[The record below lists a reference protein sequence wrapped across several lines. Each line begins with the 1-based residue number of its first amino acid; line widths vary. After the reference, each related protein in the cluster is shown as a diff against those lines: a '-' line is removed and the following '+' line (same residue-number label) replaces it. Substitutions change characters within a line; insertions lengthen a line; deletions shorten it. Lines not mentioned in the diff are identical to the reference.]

1 MSVLRHVF
9 RRRGILRCLIA
20 LVGAVC
26 LGMTLLSTPP
36 RAVADEEPAA
46 APRSG
51 MDDFGACLVGRGSGS
66 LLLLLD
72 QSGSLR
78 ETDPEGTRVQAASYL
93 AERLADFSERS
104 GAAVNVRV
112 AGFSD
117 AYAPVGE
124 WTGIA
129 PDSVAAVKQSIEAIG
144 ADIRDY
150 DTDYWTAL
158 EGARQDLVDHDQS
171 GCRAIAW
178 FSDGA
183 FDLDVRDS
191 RAVRDAIGSEKP
203 YAPGVSL
210 DDEAGVAR
218 AEAAGVA
225 DLCRDTGLA
234 DQLRG
239 SGVVLVGIG
248 LESGDTDLTLMR
260 RVTLAGGDNGASAG
274 LEACGALSS
283 PPGAFYTADGIDQ
296 LLLAFDAIGT
306 PGDTVRSSSVEI
318 CQGQVCADGELSF
331 VLDKSVDTV
340 HVLATT
346 DVDDLDAY
354 LYPPG
359 ASAPTILSAQQGD
372 AQPADGI
379 SYQWRTRRT
388 LEVDLDAATS
398 KAWDGQWRIAFV
410 DTRAQSQD
418 KQVHVNLHLT
428 SPLTLS
434 WKDLETTTLRQGES
448 VDATIALLSRVDG
461 DVVQADKFTGSVSY
475 SVTLTDAA
483 GEDHALLHSDD
494 LSDIEQPVE
503 LAIGE
508 DVAVGAGT
516 VTTSVTVTTAA
527 ATDGGRTI
535 PGTQLDPTIS
545 SVPVTVNPPSNY
557 PELGARIDFGRLEK
571 ETTATAELGITGP
584 GCVWV
589 GADSLKVTGAP
600 QGAGDITVSA
610 AASTPEQCVS
620 AADGVKASLPLT
632 LSVGGQANGAVTGT
646 VKVSVSPLD
655 EPDRVQVIEVP
666 MTAEMRRPLNVA
678 TTWSTFAIAL
688 VAGIG
693 IPLALLYLFKSLS
706 ARIPA
711 GTLIAGTKVVEV
723 PQAGGVGSI
732 DFGPEDLTMH
742 SLPRRQREYSLSG
755 YRLRAVAGM
764 SPTAPP
770 YAILADAA
778 APSVSGAVGGARD
791 GHAVLPLAVRG
802 NWVAILDQPDSPK
815 HVTLL
820 VLLASAA
827 PEAIEKVVADARE
840 HLGTAVASVSPPVR
854 QDEDGRPAGASGT
867 EGTKPAGAAPFGD
880 SSPFGGSS
888 PFGDSSPFDDSS
900 PFG

>member
-1 MSVLRHVF
+1 MAGSTVRPEL

-26 LGMTLLSTPP
+26 LGLTLLATPP
-36 RAVADEEPAA
+36 RAAADEEPATP
-46 APRSG
+46 PRSG

-104 GAAVNVRV
+104 GAVVDVRV

-117 AYAPVGE
+117 SYAPVGE
-124 WTGIA
+124 WTGIS
-129 PDSVAAVKQSIEAIG
+129 PDNVAAVKQSVEAIG
-144 ADIRDY
+144 SDIRDY

-158 EGARQDLVDHDQS
+158 EGARQDLVDHDES

-183 FDLDVRDS
+183 FDLDVRDT

-210 DDEAGVAR
+210 DEESGVAR

-225 DLCRDTGLA
+225 DICRDTGLA

-239 SGVVLVGIG
+239 SGVVLLGIG
-248 LESGDTDLTLMR
+248 LEAGDTDLTLMR
-260 RVTLAGGDNGASAG
+260 RVTLAGGDNAASAG

-283 PPGAFYTADGIDQ
+283 PQGAFYTAGGIDQ

-359 ASAPTILSAQQGD
+359 ASAPMILSAQAGD

-388 LEVDLDAATS
+388 LEIDLDAATS

-410 DTRAQSQD
+410 DTRAQSED

-434 WKDLETTTLRQGES
+434 WKDLDTTTLRQGES
-448 VDATIALLSRVDG
+448 VEATIVLLSRVDG
-461 DVVQADKFTGSVSY
+461 DVVRADKFTGAVSY

-483 GEDHALLHSDD
+483 GEEHTLLDSDD
-494 LSDIEQPVE
+494 LGDIEHPVE

-508 DVAVGAGT
+508 DVAVGTGA
-516 VTTSVTVTTAA
+516 VTTSVAVTTAD
-527 ATDGGRTI
+527 ATDGGKTI
-535 PGTQLDPTIS
+535 PGTQLDPTTS
-545 SVPVTVNPPSNY
+545 SVPVTVNPPSNF
-557 PELGARIDFGRLEK
+557 PELGATIDFGRLEK
-571 ETTATAELGITGP
+571 ETTATAELDVTGP

-589 GADSLKVTGAP
+589 GADSLKLTGAP
-600 QGAGDITVSA
+600 HGAGDISVSA

-620 AADGVKASLPLT
+620 AADGAKASLPLT
-632 LSVGGQANGAVTGT
+632 LTVGSQANGAVTGT
-646 VKVSVSPLD
+646 VKVSVAPLD
-655 EPDRVQVIEVP
+655 EPERVQVVEVP

-688 VAGIG
+688 AAGIG

-723 PQAGGVGSI
+723 PQAGSAASI
-732 DFGPEDLTMH
+732 DFGPEELTMH
-742 SLPRRQREYSLSG
+742 SLTRRQRDC
-755 YRLRAVAGM
+755 AVAGFHLRTVVGI
-764 SPTAPP
+764 SPTEAPYVVVAGP
-770 YAILADAA
+770 D

-802 NWVAILDQPDSPK
+802 NWVAILDQPDSPRR
-815 HVTLL
+815 VTLL

-840 HLGTAVASVSPPVR
+840 HLATAVASVASSS
-854 QDEDGRPAGASGT
+854 RPAVAQDAGAGL
-867 EGTKPAGAAPFGD
+867 GADAGAADPGLDGANPFGDSAPLGGSAPAED
-880 SSPFGGSS
+880 SSPFG
-888 PFGDSSPFDDSS
+888 
-900 PFG
+900 